1 MKSILCF
8 ELKRCF
14 GSKRLYLSLLTGIVI
29 SLLHIIFGVLPL
41 TQWLSS
47 WQGDFFLT
55 PHSAYGHW
63 IGMDS
68 STVWP
73 TLLYML
79 LPFLCAFPFSDTV
92 SWDFNTGYVMQI
104 FVRRKK
110 STYLFAKALTIFI
123 ASAFL
128 TATILFFD
136 FAGTALYLPLVRPEA
151 LTNLYGISNR
161 SLMAHLFYHKP
172 LQYTVI
178 YIIMDALLVGAWEII
193 ALAVSVA
200 TRNPLQPALF
210 PLLVLSFAIGL
221 RITRLNGSYLATE
234 DCYGYPQKPIEW
246 NGLKIELIGAEI
258 VDGEAFLQEYNIDR
272 ESIFSDSLSEKYALF
287 HISVTKVSDSPL
299 LTYYRFDYCGA
310 EKDGWRNL
318 VSPEIFESLNP
329 LAKKPSQLSVGE
341 TEELAMAIGLHK
353 DAFRNT
359 EWSNLSTSD
368 ISLVMSVY
376 PQKVILQSS

>member
-172 LQYTVI
+172 LEKRVQV
-178 YIIMDALLVGAWEII
+178 ALLAADLTHTADVNPVNFSGLNLPQHIT
-193 ALAVSVA
+193 VA
-200 TRNPLQPALF
+200 GTQQPAAAF
-210 PLLVLSFAIGL
+210 VDAPTDN
-221 RITRLNGSYLATE
+221 ITAVMQRL
-234 DCYGYPQKPIEW
+234 
-246 NGLKIELIGAEI
+246 
-258 VDGEAFLQEYNIDR
+258 
-272 ESIFSDSLSEKYALF
+272 
-287 HISVTKVSDSPL
+287 H
-299 LTYYRFDYCGA
+299 
-310 EKDGWRNL
+310 
-318 VSPEIFESLNP
+318 
-329 LAKKPSQLSVGE
+329 
-341 TEELAMAIGLHK
+341 
-353 DAFRNT
+353 
-359 EWSNLSTSD
+359 
-368 ISLVMSVY
+368 
-376 PQKVILQSS
+376 

>member
-161 SLMAHLFYHKP
+161 SLMAHLFYHKAH
-172 LQYTVI
+172 LLHRMYILHSGDEADYTFC
-178 YIIMDALLVGAWEII
+178 
-193 ALAVSVA
+193 
-200 TRNPLQPALF
+200 R
-210 PLLVLSFAIGL
+210 
-221 RITRLNGSYLATE
+221 
-234 DCYGYPQKPIEW
+234 
-246 NGLKIELIGAEI
+246 
-258 VDGEAFLQEYNIDR
+258 
-272 ESIFSDSLSEKYALF
+272 
-287 HISVTKVSDSPL
+287 
-299 LTYYRFDYCGA
+299 
-310 EKDGWRNL
+310 
-318 VSPEIFESLNP
+318 
-329 LAKKPSQLSVGE
+329 
-341 TEELAMAIGLHK
+341 
-353 DAFRNT
+353 
-359 EWSNLSTSD
+359 
-368 ISLVMSVY
+368 
-376 PQKVILQSS
+376 

>member
-104 FVRRKK
+104 FVRR
-110 STYLFAKALTIFI
+110 LFD
-123 ASAFL
+123 S
-128 TATILFFD
+128 D
-136 FAGTALYLPLVRPEA
+136 
-151 LTNLYGISNR
+151 N
-161 SLMAHLFYHKP
+161 
-172 LQYTVI
+172 
-178 YIIMDALLVGAWEII
+178 
-193 ALAVSVA
+193 
-200 TRNPLQPALF
+200 
-210 PLLVLSFAIGL
+210 LVLRLCRHRLIFAACPAGSAYQPL
-221 RITRLNGSYLATE
+221 RNQQSQP
-234 DCYGYPQKPIEW
+234 D
-246 NGLKIELIGAEI
+246 GAS
-258 VDGEAFLQEYNIDR
+258 V
-272 ESIFSDSLSEKYALF
+272 LS
-287 HISVTKVSDSPL
+287 
-299 LTYYRFDYCGA
+299 
-310 EKDGWRNL
+310 
-318 VSPEIFESLNP
+318 
-329 LAKKPSQLSVGE
+329 
-341 TEELAMAIGLHK
+341 
-353 DAFRNT
+353 
-359 EWSNLSTSD
+359 
-368 ISLVMSVY
+368 
-376 PQKVILQSS
+376 

>member
-104 FVRRKK
+104 FVCRKK

-128 TATILFFD
+128 TA
-136 FAGTALYLPLVRPEA
+136 
-151 LTNLYGISNR
+151 N
-161 SLMAHLFYHKP
+161 
-172 LQYTVI
+172 
-178 YIIMDALLVGAWEII
+178 
-193 ALAVSVA
+193 
-200 TRNPLQPALF
+200 
-210 PLLVLSFAIGL
+210 LVLRLCRHRLIFAACPAGSAYQPL
-221 RITRLNGSYLATE
+221 RNQQSQP
-234 DCYGYPQKPIEW
+234 D
-246 NGLKIELIGAEI
+246 GAS
-258 VDGEAFLQEYNIDR
+258 V
-272 ESIFSDSLSEKYALF
+272 LS
-287 HISVTKVSDSPL
+287 
-299 LTYYRFDYCGA
+299 
-310 EKDGWRNL
+310 
-318 VSPEIFESLNP
+318 
-329 LAKKPSQLSVGE
+329 
-341 TEELAMAIGLHK
+341 
-353 DAFRNT
+353 
-359 EWSNLSTSD
+359 
-368 ISLVMSVY
+368 
-376 PQKVILQSS
+376 

>member
-210 PLLVLSFAIGL
+210 PFLLYLLLYFICNWLQMDSVSLFAI
-221 RITRLNGSYLATE
+221 
-234 DCYGYPQKPIEW
+234 
-246 NGLKIELIGAEI
+246 
-258 VDGEAFLQEYNIDR
+258 
-272 ESIFSDSLSEKYALF
+272 
-287 HISVTKVSDSPL
+287 L
-299 LTYYRFDYCGA
+299 LPFQPA
-310 EKDGWRNL
+310 VNVK
-318 VSPEIFESLNP
+318 S
-329 LAKKPSQLSVGE
+329 A
-341 TEELAMAIGLHK
+341 A
-353 DAFRNT
+353 
-359 EWSNLSTSD
+359 
-368 ISLVMSVY
+368 
-376 PQKVILQSS
+376 

>member
-92 SWDFNTGYVMQI
+92 SWDFSTGYVMQI

-110 STYLFAKALTIFI
+110 SAYLFAKALTIFI

-210 PLLVLSFAIGL
+210 PFLLYLILYFICNWLQMDSVSLFAIGRARHAEPDRRRVAAFGLCDPVHGADHAGQPFQPAARRHPAELCAVLCGLGFVHDL
-221 RITRLNGSYLATE
+221 RVCL
-234 DCYGYPQKPIEW
+234 
-246 NGLKIELIGAEI
+246 
-258 VDGEAFLQEYNIDR
+258 
-272 ESIFSDSLSEKYALF
+272 
-287 HISVTKVSDSPL
+287 
-299 LTYYRFDYCGA
+299 
-310 EKDGWRNL
+310 
-318 VSPEIFESLNP
+318 
-329 LAKKPSQLSVGE
+329 
-341 TEELAMAIGLHK
+341 
-353 DAFRNT
+353 
-359 EWSNLSTSD
+359 
-368 ISLVMSVY
+368 
-376 PQKVILQSS
+376 

>member
-161 SLMAHLFYHKP
+161 SLMAHLFYHISFPRSIGLLLENPIFIDEFTGAKNLSLLCDIKRLVSQAQIGDTLRRVGLNP
-172 LQYTVI
+172 SDKRPFRKYSLGMKQRLGIAAAIVESPDLI
-178 YIIMDALLVGAWEII
+178 LLDEPFNALDESGIKEIRDLLRELRQKGKLIVLTCHDRQQMESLADEII
-193 ALAVSVA
+193 AM
-200 TRNPLQPALF
+200 RE
-210 PLLVLSFAIGL
+210 G
-221 RITRLNGSYLATE
+221 RIVN
-234 DCYGYPQKPIEW
+234 
-246 NGLKIELIGAEI
+246 
-258 VDGEAFLQEYNIDR
+258 VDKNC
-272 ESIFSDSLSEKYALF
+272 
-287 HISVTKVSDSPL
+287 H
-299 LTYYRFDYCGA
+299 
-310 EKDGWRNL
+310 
-318 VSPEIFESLNP
+318 
-329 LAKKPSQLSVGE
+329 
-341 TEELAMAIGLHK
+341 EE
-353 DAFRNT
+353 
-359 EWSNLSTSD
+359 
-368 ISLVMSVY
+368 V
-376 PQKVILQSS
+376 

>member
-178 YIIMDALLVGAWEII
+178 YSIMDALLGGAWEAQIGDTLRRVGLNPSDKRPFRKYSLGMKQRLGIAAAIVESPDLILLDEPFNALDESGIKEIRDLLRELRQKGKLIVLTCHDRQQMESLADEII
-193 ALAVSVA
+193 AM
-200 TRNPLQPALF
+200 RE
-210 PLLVLSFAIGL
+210 G
-221 RITRLNGSYLATE
+221 RIVN
-234 DCYGYPQKPIEW
+234 
-246 NGLKIELIGAEI
+246 
-258 VDGEAFLQEYNIDR
+258 VDKNC
-272 ESIFSDSLSEKYALF
+272 
-287 HISVTKVSDSPL
+287 H
-299 LTYYRFDYCGA
+299 
-310 EKDGWRNL
+310 
-318 VSPEIFESLNP
+318 
-329 LAKKPSQLSVGE
+329 
-341 TEELAMAIGLHK
+341 EE
-353 DAFRNT
+353 
-359 EWSNLSTSD
+359 
-368 ISLVMSVY
+368 V
-376 PQKVILQSS
+376 

>member
-193 ALAVSVA
+193 CFDVGTDVNLMA
-200 TRNPLQPALF
+200 QGF
-210 PLLVLSFAIGL
+210 HLLG
-221 RITRLNGSYLATE
+221 
-234 DCYGYPQKPIEW
+234 Q
-246 NGLKIELIGAEI
+246 
-258 VDGEAFLQEYNIDR
+258 
-272 ESIFSDSLSEKYALF
+272 
-287 HISVTKVSDSPL
+287 
-299 LTYYRFDYCGA
+299 
-310 EKDGWRNL
+310 
-318 VSPEIFESLNP
+318 
-329 LAKKPSQLSVGE
+329 
-341 TEELAMAIGLHK
+341 
-353 DAFRNT
+353 
-359 EWSNLSTSD
+359 
-368 ISLVMSVY
+368 
-376 PQKVILQSS
+376 